1 MASKTFANTV
11 AVAKSTSLLNQDK
24 LSRLLDCETGADG
37 LKILAEL
44 SYGDMS
50 IENPY
55 DFEILIDAEMKKHYE
70 FISETSPDKN
80 ATDCFFC
87 ELDYHN
93 LKCAFKAKY
102 GKIKEYDKISYSF
115 SNIASDLLLE
125 SVEND
130 EYKSFSK
137 FMMKACEEIDSA
149 HIANSLTPSKI
160 DYICDKQMYAE
171 IFAKLKKVSSS
182 ALNAYYTAK
191 LDLINIQTMIR
202 AKVYEIDSFELA
214 NMIFEGGSISV
225 LKLKEQFEL
234 AFDAF
239 MAEYTYSPYAEI
251 IKTLVKELSES
262 SSQVE
267 FEKMRDDYLMN
278 IFKSK
283 KFTSVD
289 ADLFYAY
296 MVAKMSEFDNVRL
309 IMVGLNN
316 KLDKNKIK
324 VRLKE
329 LYV

>member
-11 AVAKSTSLLNQDK
+11 AVAKSVSLLNQDK

-55 DFEILIDAEMKKHYE
+55 DFEILIDGEMKKHFE
-70 FISETSPDKN
+70 FITETSPDQN
-80 ATDCFFC
+80 ATNCFTLA
-87 ELDYHN
+87 LDYHN

-102 GKIKEYDKISYSF
+102 GKIKDYAEIAYSF
-115 SNIASDLLLE
+115 ASIEKETLLE
-125 SVEND
+125 WAEAD
-130 EYKSFSK
+130 EYKSLSPL
-137 FMMKACEEIDSA
+137 MIKACEEIDSA
-149 HIANSLTPSKI
+149 HIGGNLTPAKI

-171 IFAKLKKVSSS
+171 IFANLKKVSSN
-182 ALNAYYTAK
+182 LLKNYFKAK
-191 LDLINIQTMIR
+191 IDLINIQTILR
-202 AKVYEIDSFELA
+202 AKLHDIDAFELH
-214 NMIFEGGSISV
+214 NMLFDGGSISK
-225 LKLKEQFEL
+225 LKLEEQYEL
-234 AFDAF
+234 ALDAF
-239 MAEYTYSPYAEI
+239 MAEYTYTSYAEI
-251 IKTLVKELSES
+251 IKILCHELSES

-267 FEKMRDDYLMN
+267 FEKARDEYLIN
-278 IFKSK
+278 IFKTK

-289 ADLFYAY
+289 ADLFYGYAI
-296 MVAKMSEFDNVRL
+296 AKMFEFDNIRL

>member
-11 AVAKSTSLLNQDK
+11 ATAKSVSLLNQDK
-24 LSRLLDCETGADG
+24 LSRLLDCETGSDG

-55 DFEILIDAEMKKHYE
+55 DFEILIDGEMKKHFE

-80 ATDCFFC
+80 ATDCFVLA
-87 ELDYHN
+87 LDYHN

-102 GKIKEYDKISYSF
+102 GKIKDYSDITYSF
-115 SNIASDLLLE
+115 ASLDKETMLE
-125 SVEND
+125 WVLAD
-130 EYKSFSK
+130 EYKSFSAAMQK
-137 FMMKACEEIDSA
+137 TCEEIDSA
-149 HIANSLTPSKI
+149 HIAGTLTPAKI
-160 DYICDKQMYAE
+160 DYICDKQMYFE
-171 IFAKLKKVSSS
+171 IFAKLKKVSSE
-182 ALNAYYTAK
+182 LLKKYFKAK
-191 LDLINIQTMIR
+191 IDLINIQTMLR
-202 AKVYEIDSFELA
+202 AKMHEIDSYEL
-214 NMIFEGGSISV
+214 NHMLFEGGSIAV
-225 LKLKEQFEL
+225 LKLIEQYEL
-234 AFDAF
+234 ALDAF
-239 MAEYTYSPYAEI
+239 MAEYTYTSYADI
-251 IKTLVKELSES
+251 IKILVHELSES

-267 FEKMRDDYLMN
+267 FEKARDEYLVN
-278 IFKSK
+278 IFKAR
-283 KFTSVD
+283 KFTAVD

-296 MVAKMSEFDNVRL
+296 AIAKMFEFDNVRL